1 MQVPVC
7 VLLERLAAYPCEA
20 HISQAVERTVTGVSL
35 LPEDARPLERDRL
48 YVAPLSM
55 AAARLARQPEG
66 LFVCV
71 EDGPGEVPAGAVL
84 VRGEARLNTVFNLLQ
99 DALIAVQS
107 WRQKLKELVFQGG
120 NPQNLLDASEH
131 LLPNCVNI
139 TDSNMRRIAAT
150 KHFPADDQTSVALR
164 ENGFH
169 PRETVRLFCETNR
182 FELWNAKEFY
192 VDTSYQFSKY
202 PLVGKVFRFQG
213 TYFTH
218 SVMTCDVQPPTPGV
232 IALYRIF
239 LDCLAMLVVKGW
251 EKVEAFTHVYDSF
264 LADVLTGNLTEPDII
279 EKQAKYA
286 GIAAKGTY
294 VLVNVLVEPAGNY
307 SVGRI
312 GYEIGSLFPRGKLM
326 RFRDSILL
334 FNLLDDAFFQEQ
346 FQQMRAA
353 LRPVLSEY
361 SLACGISSRFD
372 HLAQSAVAYR
382 QTRAVLGAIRKCY
395 SAACPLRESCV
406 KEDCFHLDQ
415 PDYSFR
421 DCYEYCALD
430 LTDET
435 ISLCKHSF
443 YFDVLTALYR
453 YDREHKINNMQ
464 LLRVYIRCER
474 SLTATSQRMHMHR
487 NNVAYRIKRIEEMTG
502 IDLENPDER
511 FRLQVAYAQFNA
523 IKGQLLP
530 EIT

>member
-7 VLLERLAAYPCEA
+7 VLLERLGVWPCEA
-20 HISQAVERTVTGVSL
+20 HIPQAAERTVSGVSL
-35 LPEDARPLERDRL
+35 PPAEGEALEKDRL
-48 YVAPLSM
+48 YVAPLSQ
-55 AAARLARQPEG
+55 AAAWLAKEPEG
-66 LFVCV
+66 MFVCL

-84 VRGEARLNTVFNLLQ
+84 IRGETRLNTVFNLLQ
-99 DALIAVQS
+99 DAIIAVQT
-107 WRQKLKELVFQGG
+107 WRQALMELIFQGG
-120 NPQNLLDASEH
+120 NPQNLLDASED

-150 KHFPADDQTSVALR
+150 KHFPADDQTSAALR

-169 PRETVRLFCETNR
+169 PKETVRLFCETNR
-182 FELWNAKEFY
+182 FELWNAKDFY

-218 SVMTCDVQPPTPGV
+218 SVMVCDVQPPTPGV

-239 LDCLAMLVVKGW
+239 LDCLAVLVVKGW

-264 LADVLTGNLTEPDII
+264 LTDVLTGNLTEPEIV

-286 GIAAKGTY
+286 GIAARGAY
-294 VLVNVLVEPAGNY
+294 VLVNVLTEPAGNY

-312 GYEIGSLFPRGKLM
+312 GYEIGSLFPRGKIM

-346 FQQMRAA
+346 FVQMRVT
-353 LRPVLSEY
+353 LRGVLKEY
-361 SLACGISSRFD
+361 SLTCGISSRFD
-372 HLAQSAVAYR
+372 HLAQSAIAYR
-382 QTRAVLGAIRKCY
+382 QTMAVLGAVKKCC
-395 SAACPLRESCV
+395 SETCPLRDSCI

-430 LTDET
+430 LSGGNID
-435 ISLCKHSF
+435 LCKHSF

-502 IDLENPDER
+502 VDLEDPDER

-530 EIT
+530 ELT